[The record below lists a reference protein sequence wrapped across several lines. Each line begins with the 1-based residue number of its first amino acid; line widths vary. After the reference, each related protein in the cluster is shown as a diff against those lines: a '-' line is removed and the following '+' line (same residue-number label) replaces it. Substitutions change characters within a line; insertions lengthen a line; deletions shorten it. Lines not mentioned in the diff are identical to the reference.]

1 MWSVVVGV
9 VTMVIKVSA
18 RKSGRGSSNNN
29 RNSGSSADSICC
41 SIRFGS
47 RSTRPTVACADDDES
62 MDNVCGVIKRFQTGF
77 YSMVIVTTR
86 GRRLSLAIR
95 SHTIAI
101 PCGVAASHAHLH
113 MCPCAI
119 CGVSCR
125 PTVFTKHMAGFVNG
139 RNLI

>member
-18 RKSGRGSSNNN
+18 RKSGRSSSNNN
-29 RNSGSSADSICC
+29 RNSSSSAGSICC

-47 RSTRPTVACADDDES
+47 RSTRPTVACADDDEPMVS
-62 MDNVCGVIKRFQTGF
+62 ACGVIKRFQTD
-77 YSMVIVTTR
+77 SMVIVTT
-86 GRRLSLAIR
+86 GGHRLSLAIR

-101 PCGVAASHAHLH
+101 PCGVAASHVHLH
-113 MCPCAI
+113 LCPCAI

-125 PTVFTKHMAGFVNG
+125 PTAFTTHMAAFVNG
-139 RNLI
+139 RNLM

>member
-18 RKSGRGSSNNN
+18 RKSGRSSSNNN
-29 RNSGSSADSICC
+29 RNSGSSAGSICC

-47 RSTRPTVACADDDES
+47 RSTRPTVACADDDEPMVS
-62 MDNVCGVIKRFQTGF
+62 ACGVIKRFQTD
-77 YSMVIVTTR
+77 SMVIVTT
-86 GRRLSLAIR
+86 GGHRLSLAIR

-101 PCGVAASHAHLH
+101 PCGVAASHVHLH
-113 MCPCAI
+113 LCPCAI

-125 PTVFTKHMAGFVNG
+125 PTAFTTHMAAFVNG
-139 RNLI
+139 RNLM